1 MEKSNTNTNRSEGVF
16 NETTQ
21 MTNKWLSDT
30 CSAMTN
36 IYDKQLKATLSFYNG
51 LFDSLSGAA
60 RQNTTNS
67 FPSFFNG
74 NEFLNLMT
82 RPFNPFSVNSNWFN
96 FFSGRLEEIQK
107 QISEYN
113 NRLFSIFQED
123 VKNRQANRDEFNKLI
138 EEEWK
143 AMQNITKTFQ
153 ETYVKQLNQS
163 FELNKKL
170 CQEINNQFTLAADR
184 NKKYWSDLMKT
195 EEFEEETKTE
205 AENRNGQTKKNYKTE
220 FAHSKV

>member
-1 MEKSNTNTNRSEGVF
+1 MEKTNTNKSEGLF

-36 IYDKQLKATLSFYNG
+36 IYDKQLKATLGFYNG
-51 LFDSLSGAA
+51 LFDSLSGAVS
-60 RQNTTNS
+60 QNTTNS
-67 FPSFFNG
+67 FNG

-82 RPFNPFSVNSNWFN
+82 RPFNPFSANNNWFN
-96 FFSGRLEEIQK
+96 FFSARIEEIQK
-107 QISEYN
+107 QINEYN
-113 NRLFSIFQED
+113 NRLFSIFQDD

-143 AMQNITKTFQ
+143 AVQNIANSFQ
-153 ETYVKQLNQS
+153 ETYIKQLNQS

-170 CQEINNQFTLAADR
+170 SREINNQFALAADR
-184 NKKYWSDLMKT
+184 NKKYWANLMKT

-205 AENRNGQTKKNYKTE
+205 PENRNGQTKKNFKTE